1 VKSRRGSAT
10 VSEDSCFE
18 VPLGQW
24 LGKVKRRA
32 GHPATS
38 KPGDLPESNRQ
49 TSAENKKMHDRYS
62 YTVFSFGALSI
73 EPVALASARGV
84 SFE

>member
-1 VKSRRGSAT
+1 MKSRRGSAT

-18 VPLGQW
+18 LPLGHW

-32 GHPATS
+32 GSPATS

-62 YTVFSFGALSI
+62 YTVSLFGALPI
-73 EPVALASARGV
+73 EPGALAAGRGV